1 MSDDYT
7 PSTEEVLKYFSPPAH
22 LTKAQRL
29 GEGGGVLAH
38 LVSLQ
43 NAHAKSVAEAAVRRW
58 LVEHDRQVAADMRE
72 RAAARCERMYAG
84 TDGSALEKAFIG
96 GCQAS
101 AGAIRALPLTVSAT
115 ELSTAL
121 QGVQEESKA

>member
-58 LVEHDRQVAADMRE
+58 LVEHDRQVEIKGAIGQLRYAADMIE
-72 RAAARCERMYAG
+72 ADLSNMGDTIPRAHVV
-84 TDGSALEKAFIG
+84 K
-96 GCQAS
+96 
-101 AGAIRALPLTVSAT
+101 AIRLHMD